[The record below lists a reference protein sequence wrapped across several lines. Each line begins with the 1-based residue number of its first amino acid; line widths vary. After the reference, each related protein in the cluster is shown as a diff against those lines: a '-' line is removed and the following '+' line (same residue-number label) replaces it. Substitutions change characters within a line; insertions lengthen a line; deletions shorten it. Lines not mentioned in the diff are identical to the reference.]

1 MNRVGCTASVF
12 CFTLLCG
19 ISSLA
24 ADDPVAL
31 LSLATP
37 LDAQELQVSYPLFD
51 DLADATGNYGDITLY
66 GNPTPPAPPDGV
78 NPLCLNGIYFWDSG
92 GQDMQ
97 TPNIFSLDETDL
109 QIDIQFILNELPS
122 FWTPVI
128 MIGPNWRW
136 LGLYID
142 GDGLI
147 GAKYNNSSLIW
158 SSTTIE
164 IDIWHAAQLKY
175 ESGVLQIVL
184 DGAPIMLA
192 NIGPLTTEGDY
203 IFTCNDFSNAA
214 GPLNGCIRNLNI
226 YNDTTIVVEGVF
238 VDGFESGDTSAWSAT
253 VP

>member
-12 CFTLLCG
+12 CFALLCG
-19 ISSLA
+19 ISSRA

-31 LSLATP
+31 LSRATP
-37 LDAQELQVSYPLFD
+37 LVAQELQVSYPLFD
-51 DLADATGNYGDITLY
+51 DLADATGNYGDVTLY
-66 GNPTPPAPPDGV
+66 GNPTPPTPPDGV
-78 NPLCLNGIYFWDSG
+78 DPLCLNGIYLFDPG

-136 LGLYID
+136 FGLYID

-147 GAKYNNSSLIW
+147 GAKYNNSFIIW

-203 IFTCNDFSNAA
+203 IFTCNDFSNGA

-238 VDGFESGDTSAWSAT
+238 ADGFESGDTSAWSAT